1 MKNSLTVIMPTCNRY
16 DVALQNLKN
25 LMEQKYENLQIIV
38 CDDSDSAYYRK
49 GHEGFKKSLVDL
61 NASYIYCARF
71 DLDGKKDYGL
81 ARCRNMGIIES
92 NTELVAFM
100 DDRITTDNHNSLE
113 KLVFPL
119 AKNNEKIWAF
129 GDKGAQKKSFVENF
143 SVVRRAHIVNAGMF
157 LERIDKYGGMTREI
171 FNRCKSQ
178 GFKFLYV
185 SEAKAKQVCK
195 SSGWDY
201 KPSHIEEMKNLLK
214 KIWR

>member
-1 MKNSLTVIMPTCNRY
+1 M
-16 DVALQNLKN
+16 
-25 LMEQKYENLQIIV
+25 
-38 CDDSDSAYYRK
+38 
-49 GHEGFKKSLVDL
+49 
-61 NASYIYCARF
+61 
-71 DLDGKKDYGL
+71 
-81 ARCRNMGIIES
+81 
-92 NTELVAFM
+92 
-100 DDRITTDNHNSLE
+100 
-113 KLVFPL
+113 
-119 AKNNEKIWAF
+119 
-129 GDKGAQKKSFVENF
+129 
-143 SVVRRAHIVNAGMF
+143 NAGMF